1 MEASMDLYAVP
12 LWLRLS
18 LLFLLPLVLLLV
30 KNKINGQKQKKRLPP
45 GPPTLPIIG
54 NMHQLGELPHKT
66 LSQLS
71 KKYGPIML
79 LKFGSKTIINISS
92 AEAARQVLKVHDLDC
107 CSRPVS
113 STAGRLTYNYKD
125 IVFAPYGDYWREM
138 RKICALELF
147 SVARVQSY
155 SFIREEEVA
164 SLVNSISQSASSA
177 TPVDLSEKM
186 LALTANILCRTAFG
200 KNFRGSGLDNEKL
213 REVVH
218 EAEVMFASFSAT
230 EFFPYVGWIID
241 RLSGRIRRLEKIF
254 RDLDDFLQQTIDLHL
269 NPKKTEQ
276 DHEDLIDVLL
286 RIERD
291 QRTNTGAPPFN
302 KDNIKAIL
310 FDMFLGGSNTAAVT
324 MLWAMAEL
332 ARNPRAMKKAQ
343 DEVRNVVG
351 NRGNVT
357 ESDITHLHYLK
368 MIIKETFRLHPPA
381 AILLPR
387 LTMTD
392 VKIGGYDIGPNSL
405 LQVNA
410 WALGRDPEYWKK
422 PGEFYPERFVDSSIE
437 YKGQHFELLPFG
449 SGRRGCPAIYMGAT
463 TVELSLANLLY
474 CFDWKVPSGMK
485 EEDINMEESTGAG
498 LTQKRIPLNLV
509 PVKVF

>member
-1 MEASMDLYAVP
+1 MEASM
-12 LWLRLS
+12 LRTSLQVGDWCDWRIMESGLKVVKAPVDVGKLPNHLNIVSLS
-18 LLFLLPLVLLLV
+18 SYVVF
-30 KNKINGQKQKKRLPP
+30 GQAGR
-45 GPPTLPIIG
+45 T
-54 NMHQLGELPHKT
+54 T
-66 LSQLS
+66 
-71 KKYGPIML
+71 
-79 LKFGSKTIINISS
+79 
-92 AEAARQVLKVHDLDC
+92 LKVHDLDC

-125 IVFAPYGDYWREM
+125 IVFTPYGDYWREM

-147 SVARVQSY
+147 SMARVQSY

-200 KNFRGSGLDNEKL
+200 KNFCGSGLDNEKL

-230 EFFPYVGWIID
+230 EFFPYMGWIID
-241 RLSGRIRRLEKIF
+241 SSLAGFEDSKRFFVIWMIFCNRPLIFISTPRR
-254 RDLDDFLQQTIDLHL
+254 Q
-269 NPKKTEQ
+269 NKTTNT
-276 DHEDLIDVLL
+276 VKM
-286 RIERD
+286 D
-291 QRTNTGAPPFN
+291 QRTNIGAPPFN
-302 KDNIKAIL
+302 TDNIKAIL
-310 FDMFLGGSNTAAVT
+310 F
-324 MLWAMAEL
+324 
-332 ARNPRAMKKAQ
+332 Q
-343 DEVRNVVG
+343 HCCEVRNVVG

-368 MIIKETFRLHPPA
+368 MIIKETFRLHSPA

-392 VKIGGYDIGPNSL
+392 VKIGSYDIGPNSL

-410 WALGRDPEYWKK
+410 WALGRDPEYWKN
-422 PGEFYPERFVDSSIE
+422 PEEFYQ
-437 YKGQHFELLPFG
+437 KGQHFELLPFG
-449 SGRRGCPAIYMGAT
+449 SGRRGCPGTYMGAT

-474 CFDWKVPSGMK
+474 CFDYKVPSGMK
-485 EEDINMEESTGAG
+485 EEDINMEESTGVG

>member
-1 MEASMDLYAVP
+1 MLEMEASMLRTSLQVGDWCDWRIMEPGLKAVKARGTT
-12 LWLRLS
+12 L
-18 LLFLLPLVLLLV
+18 
-30 KNKINGQKQKKRLPP
+30 KI
-45 GPPTLPIIG
+45 
-54 NMHQLGELPHKT
+54 
-66 LSQLS
+66 
-71 KKYGPIML
+71 
-79 LKFGSKTIINISS
+79 
-92 AEAARQVLKVHDLDC
+92 HDLDC

-113 STAGRLTYNYKD
+113 STARRLTYNYKD

-164 SLVNSISQSASSA
+164 SLVNSISHSASSA
-177 TPVDLSEKM
+177 IPVDLSEKM

-213 REVVH
+213 REV
-218 EAEVMFASFSAT
+218 
-230 EFFPYVGWIID
+230 
-241 RLSGRIRRLEKIF
+241 LSGRIRRLEKIF

-269 NPKKTEQ
+269 NPKKIEQ
-276 DHEDLIDVLL
+276 DHEYLIDVLL

-291 QRTNTGAPPFN
+291 QRTNIGAPPFN

-324 MLWAMAEL
+324 MLWAMAKL
-332 ARNPRAMKKAQ
+332 ARNPRVMKKAQ

-357 ESDITHLHYLK
+357 ETDITHFHYLK

-392 VKIGGYDIGPNSL
+392 VKIGSYDIGPNSL
-405 LQVNA
+405 LHVNA
-410 WALGRDPEYWKK
+410 WALGRDPEYWKN
-422 PGEFYPERFVDSSIE
+422 PEEFYPERFVDSSIE

-449 SGRRGCPAIYMGAT
+449 SGRRGCPGTYMGAT
-463 TVELSLANLLY
+463 TVELSLCESFVLFRLESALRDEGEGY
-474 CFDWKVPSGMK
+474 KHGRIDWCWPYPEKNTSEPCPSQSVLVHHKM
-485 EEDINMEESTGAG
+485 MYYV
-498 LTQKRIPLNLV
+498 RIITKNTV
-509 PVKVF
+509 V

>member
-1 MEASMDLYAVP
+1 MDLYAVP

-18 LLFLLPLVLLLV
+18 LLFLLPLVLLLA
-30 KNKINGQKQKKRLPP
+30 KNKIYGPKQKKRLPP

-92 AEAARQVLKVHDLDC
+92 AEAARQVLKFHDLDC

-125 IVFAPYGDYWREM
+125 IREI

-147 SVARVQSY
+147 SVARVQSF

-186 LALTANILCRTAFG
+186 LALITANILCRTAFG

-213 REVVH
+213 REVGH

-241 RLSGRIRRLEKIF
+241 RLSGPIRRLEKIF

-269 NPKKTEQ
+269 SPKKTEQ

-302 KDNIKAIL
+302 RDNIKAIL

-332 ARNPRAMKKAQ
+332 ARNPRSMKKAQ

-405 LQVNA
+405 LQ
-410 WALGRDPEYWKK
+410 
-422 PGEFYPERFVDSSIE
+422 FYPERFVDSSIE

-449 SGRRGCPAIYMGAT
+449 SGRRGCPGIYMGAT

-485 EEDINMEESTGAG
+485 EEDINMDESTGAG
-498 LTQKRIPLNLV
+498 LTHKRIPLNLV
-509 PVKVF
+509 PVKVFLVHS